1 MMGWG
6 WGMSAGGWIAMVV
19 FWVALIALIVW
30 AVVRVFPS
38 AGKDEA
44 GPRAETPQEILD
56 RRFAAGELNVE
67 TYRSMQETLA
77 AGQLGRRLP

>member
-1 MMGWG
+1 MG
-6 WGMSAGGWIAMVV
+6 AGGWIAMAV

-38 AGKDEA
+38 ADKHDA

-56 RRFAAGELNVE
+56 RRFAGGELDAE
-67 TYRSMQETLA
+67 TYRSMQEALN
-77 AGQLGRRLP
+77 AGQQGRRLP